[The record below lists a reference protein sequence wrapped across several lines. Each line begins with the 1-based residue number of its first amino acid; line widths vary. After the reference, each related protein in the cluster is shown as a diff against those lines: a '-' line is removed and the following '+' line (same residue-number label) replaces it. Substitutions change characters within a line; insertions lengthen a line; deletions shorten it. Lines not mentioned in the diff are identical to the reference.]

1 MEVEIFGKPR
11 NLLRLLLLIPFLLL
25 IFSFWGEFVT
35 FMRGIKWGE
44 NIGPL
49 VNWLV
54 WGREPIPEISVRRA
68 FAILFFN
75 FVAFSTLAVTWLFMI
90 ADQAVLPVTR
100 PLQVLV
106 AAIYL
111 VFHLLGFHGMA
122 AYVRNGKIKAWVE
135 ELQLLWPGVVVVD
148 YNSAVAVEKIILP
161 PGIVRT
167 VMLVVR
173 WVARLFGL
181 NTSAIYVQDA
191 GVIFTLPD
199 ERIHGAND
207 LIGHPDV
214 SDPLI
219 WMSEILGVVDL
230 RNQFRMSAR
239 QPHPLSKRLGSA
251 VYAYTRDG
259 IEVKTN
265 ISVIATLGQDP
276 VPYFPLNVTY
286 AGAEN
291 PDNLRSVRFSTVS
304 QNPPIYR
311 VESIVDDLDP
321 LDCLEIHQQLQSE
334 LRADVEWVAYTDAP
348 RPPLLPSF
356 DPKRVFDAIYGRAR
370 HLHGLGTADEIVP
383 WADLP
388 IHVAIDLFREI
399 ISRYNYDEIIDVGG
413 NRGRSGEIRSKLGAA
428 VRNSGLI
435 AYRPV
440 FHYDGE
446 PLRKGE
452 LYAANALVTIP
463 ASSAFSLRNS
473 KVLRDRGIRII
484 MSSFGDL
491 SVDERIY
498 KQRLDRWLADWEQ
511 QTQLK
516 EMQQQWEALRIRT
529 QVRTQAQQEFVQ
541 ELAQVYRANGSSK
554 EILAL
559 RVLQALE
566 AVIADP
572 KTRQLLPEE
581 TIAMLRTIHDW
592 ILPEDIG
599 S

>member
-1 MEVEIFGKPR
+1 M
-11 NLLRLLLLIPFLLL
+11 LRLLLLIPFLLL
-25 IFSFWGEFVT
+25 IFNFWGEFVD

-44 NIGPL
+44 DIGPF

-54 WGREPIPEISVRRA
+54 WGREPIPDLLIRRA

-75 FVAFSTLAVTWLFMI
+75 FVAFSTLAVIWLFMI
-90 ADQAVLPVTR
+90 ADQAVLPITR

-111 VFHLLGFHGMA
+111 VFHFLGFHGMA

-135 ELQLLWPGVVVVD
+135 ELQLTWPGVVVVD
-148 YNSAVAVEKIILP
+148 YNSAIALEKIILP
-161 PGIVRT
+161 PGIIRT
-167 VMLVVR
+167 AMLVIR
-173 WVARLFGL
+173 WFAGLFGL
-181 NTSAIYVQDA
+181 NTSGTYIQGA

-207 LIGHPDV
+207 LIGHPEV

-265 ISVIATLGQDP
+265 IAVIATLGQDP
-276 VPYFPLNVTY
+276 LPYFPLHVTY
-286 AGAEN
+286 VGDQN
-291 PDNLRSVRFSTVS
+291 PGNLRVVKFKTVAA
-304 QNPPIYR
+304 NPPIYE
-311 VESIVDDLDP
+311 VESLTDDLD
-321 LDCLEIHQQLQSE
+321 LQDRLEMDQEIKILLQSGPRWE
-334 LRADVEWVAYTDAP
+334 SYSNPPPAP
-348 RPPLLPSF
+348 MLPSF
-356 DPKRVFDAIYGRAR
+356 NARRVFDAIYARAR
-370 HLHGLGTADEIVP
+370 HYQGLAGADEIVP

-388 IHVAIDLFREI
+388 VHVAIDLFREI

-413 NRGRSGEIRSKLGAA
+413 NRGRVGEIRAKLGAA

-435 AYRPV
+435 SYRPV
-440 FHYDGE
+440 FHYDGKV
-446 PLRKGE
+446 LKKGE
-452 LYAANALVTIP
+452 LYTATVLVTIP
-463 ASSAFSLRNS
+463 ASSALLLENS
-473 KVLRDRGIRII
+473 KVLRDCGIRII
-484 MSSFGDL
+484 MSGFGDL
-491 SVDERIY
+491 GVDERIY
-498 KQRLDRWLADWEQ
+498 KQRLDRWLADWERE
-511 QTQLK
+511 TQLK
-516 EMQQQWEALRIRT
+516 EVQQEWEALRIRT
-529 QVRTQAQQEFVQ
+529 QVRTQVQQEFVE
-541 ELAQVYRANGSSK
+541 ELAQVYRANGNSK

-566 AVIADP
+566 AAVADP
-572 KTRQLLPEE
+572 KTRQLLPED
-581 TIAMLRTIHDW
+581 TITMLRSIHDW
-592 ILPEDIG
+592 ILPEDIA